1 MTHPLRRPRRRAIGR
16 APRRCRWHWA
26 ARWSAARYSCHCAGP
41 STHRC
46 APTAVSRRRAAARA
60 AATWWFRCACGLCRC
75 AAPVPQ
81 RVGRSPLRPWP
92 QESLCSDFSASVYMM
107 GHLDLALPLDID
119 RVRLSCGD
127 DRALD
132 PCNTHAHSRSKWDL
146 GVSGIG
152 RLGGA
157 VSGTLSRTLTAGPDR
172 PRRCDANASLR
183 AGLPLCAS
191 GRGGQQGK
199 ARPCVACHTRAGRAV
214 APCHHSRAAAQEVS
228 WGGRRRRDRL
238 CRASRDAD
246 AQARLAAAEAGV
258 RARGRQ
264 PALHAAGS
272 GRRRR
277 DAPRVQAQV
286 RPAMR
291 ALARGRSGRGALVH

>member
-1 MTHPLRRPRRRAIGR
+1 
-16 APRRCRWHWA
+16 
-26 ARWSAARYSCHCAGP
+26 
-41 STHRC
+41 
-46 APTAVSRRRAAARA
+46 
-60 AATWWFRCACGLCRC
+60 
-75 AAPVPQ
+75 
-81 RVGRSPLRPWP
+81 
-92 QESLCSDFSASVYMM
+92 MM

-132 PCNTHAHSRSKWDL
+132 PCNTHAPCRTARAHTVQVGSRRKRDRPTWRGCKWDL
-146 GVSGIG
+146 ITHAHG
-152 RLGGA
+152 RPGPAAPLRCQRLSPRWTAALREWTRRSTGQGSSVRRMPHPGRSRRRAMPITHAPPPKRSRGA
-157 VSGTLSRTLTAGPDR
+157 
-172 PRRCDANASLR
+172 
-183 AGLPLCAS
+183 
-191 GRGGQQGK
+191 
-199 ARPCVACHTRAGRAV
+199 
-214 APCHHSRAAAQEVS
+214 
-228 WGGRRRRDRL
+228 GGRRRRDRL

-264 PALHAAGS
+264 PAVHAAGS